1 MRLIVPIIIIIGVVI
16 FQSVFI
22 VQEISQ
28 AIVLQFG
35 DPKKIITKAGLNFK
49 LPFIQNVVYLDKRI
63 LNLDSAPE
71 EVIAADQKRLIVDA
85 IARFK
90 IVDPL
95 KFYISVGN
103 ERVARSRLSTI
114 INSRI
119 RGVLGTQELATLLS
133 TDRAKQMAIIQND
146 VNTEAKTL
154 GIQIV
159 VIGVFLFQSIV
170 IVQEINQAIVL
181 QFGDPKKIISKAG
194 LNFKLP
200 FIQNVVFLDKRIL
213 NLDNA
218 PQEVIAADQK
228 RLIVDAIARFKIV
241 DPLKFYISVGNERVA
256 RSRLSTIINSRIR
269 GVLGTQE
276 LATLL
281 STDRAKQMAINQNDV
296 NTEAKTLGIQIVD
309 VRIKRADLP
318 PANSDAI
325 YKRMQ
330 TEREREA
337 KEFRAQGA
345 EIAQKIRSTADKYV
359 TVLLANP
366 NKKSEIMKGEGDGQR
381 NKIFANAFGQ
391 DPQFFAFYRAMQAY
405 ETALIGGETSLVL
418 SPDSEF
424 FKFFGKAMKPR

>member
-1 MRLIVPIIIIIGVVI
+1 MKGVKFIVPAILLVGVVV
-16 FQSVFI
+16 FQSLFI

-35 DPKKIITKAGLNFK
+35 DPKKIVTKAGLNFK
-49 LPFIQNVVYLDKRI
+49 IPFIQNVVYLDKRI
-63 LNLDSAPE
+63 LNLDNDPE

-85 IARFK
+85 FARFK

-133 TDRAKQMAIIQND
+133 TDRARQMQIIQSQ
-146 VNTEAKTL
+146 VNEEAKNF
-154 GIQIV
+154 GI
-159 VIGVFLFQSIV
+159 
-170 IVQEINQAIVL
+170 N
-181 QFGDPKKIISKAG
+181 
-194 LNFKLP
+194 
-200 FIQNVVFLDKRIL
+200 
-213 NLDNA
+213 
-218 PQEVIAADQK
+218 
-228 RLIVDAIARFKIV
+228 
-241 DPLKFYISVGNERVA
+241 
-256 RSRLSTIINSRIR
+256 
-269 GVLGTQE
+269 
-276 LATLL
+276 
-281 STDRAKQMAINQNDV
+281 
-296 NTEAKTLGIQIVD
+296 IVD

-318 PANSDAI
+318 PANSEAI

-345 EIAQKIRSTADKYV
+345 EIAQKIRSTADKDV
-359 TVLLANP
+359 TVILAQA
-366 NKKSEIMKGEGDGQR
+366 NKKSEIMKGEGDGER
-381 NKIFANAFGQ
+381 NKIFANAFGR

-405 ETALIGGETSLVL
+405 EKALIGGETSLVL

-424 FKFFGKAMKPR
+424 FKFFGKSIKPNIKR

>member
-1 MRLIVPIIIIIGVVI
+1 MKI
-16 FQSVFI
+16 
-22 VQEISQ
+22 
-28 AIVLQFG
+28 
-35 DPKKIITKAGLNFK
+35 PKLL
-49 LPFIQNVVYLDKRI
+49 LPAV
-63 LNLDSAPE
+63 
-71 EVIAADQKRLIVDA
+71 
-85 IARFK
+85 
-90 IVDPL
+90 
-95 KFYISVGN
+95 
-103 ERVARSRLSTI
+103 
-114 INSRI
+114 
-119 RGVLGTQELATLLS
+119 
-133 TDRAKQMAIIQND
+133 
-146 VNTEAKTL
+146 
-154 GIQIV
+154 V
-159 VIGVFLFQSIV
+159 VIGVIVFQSLF

-213 NLDNA
+213 NLDND

-281 STDRAKQMAINQNDV
+281 STDRTKQMAIIQNDV

-318 PANSDAI
+318 QANSEAI

-345 EIAQKIRSTADKYV
+345 EIAQKIRSTADKDV
-359 TVLLANP
+359 TVLLAEA
-366 NKKSEIMKGEGDGQR
+366 NKKSEIMKGEGDGLR
-381 NKIFANAFGQ
+381 NKIFADAFGR
-391 DPQFFAFYRAMQAY
+391 DPQFFGFYRAMQAY
-405 ETALIGGETSLVL
+405 EKALIGGETSLIL

-424 FKFFGKAMKPR
+424 FKYFGKSVKTAK